1 MLSQYYY
8 RTCFNL
14 NLIFHQTL
22 IKLLKR
28 VEYCNFHI
36 SLEII
41 LYYKL
46 YPLQQRD
53 WYPRIRVSP
62 PKSQFQQS
70 ELFYFNTAVVFF
82 THSYIIFSMIFT
94 YNLLKVEPR
103 LNPSLCDSITAHL
116 QLYSAAVES
125 EAKTHHLLSHRS

>member
-1 MLSQYYY
+1 MNRRGRVLSQYYY

-22 IKLLKR
+22 IKLLKKR

-70 ELFYFNTAVVFF
+70 ELFYFNRAVVFLLIHILSSQCNSH
-82 THSYIIFSMIFT
+82 TIFS
-94 YNLLKVEPR
+94 KW
-103 LNPSLCDSITAHL
+103 SQDSIQVYVTP
-116 QLYSAAVES
+116 
-125 EAKTHHLLSHRS
+125 